1 MLIHVK
7 ESHKFDGRD
16 FPGSYF
22 PNALGGVLD
31 LLDSSIFTPGY
42 LSHPTRAAFQL
53 EMLDKTLKTLALAT
67 KRANA
72 IADSVLSL
80 SAREDFTCLAE
91 QELACLRRTIENLST
106 ECAACNCSEQ

>member
-1 MLIHVK
+1 VK
-7 ESHKFDGRD
+7 ESHRINGRD
-16 FPGSYF
+16 FPCSYF

-53 EMLDKTLKTLALAT
+53 QMLDKTLKTLAQAT
-67 KRANA
+67 ERANA
-72 IADSVLSL
+72 IADSVLSM

-91 QELACLRRTIENLST
+91 QELACLRRTVENLNT
-106 ECAACNCSEQ
+106 QCANGHCGES